1 MHMKNQQGF
10 TLIEL
15 VIVIIILG
23 ILAATALPR
32 FADLSTEARVA
43 AVNGVAGGVRAAA
56 ALAHSV
62 SLAQSATASQSINMG
77 GTTVAMTFYYPT
89 AASGGI
95 NNALQDF
102 TGFGFSGG
110 KFTKSGAPSSG
121 NCSVTYTAATSS
133 TGAGSSPGIAVATT
147 GC

>member
-32 FADLSTEARVA
+32 FADLSTQARVA
-43 AVNGVAGGVRAAA
+43 AVNGLAGGVRAAA

-62 SLAQSATASQSINMG
+62 SLAQNATASQSINMG
-77 GTTVAMTFYYPT
+77 GTTVAMTFFYPT

-95 NNALQDF
+95 NNALQDY
-102 TGFGFSGG
+102 TGFTFASG
-110 KFTKSGAPSSG
+110 KFTKDGAPTTG
-121 NCSVTYTAATSS
+121 TCSVTYTAATSS
-133 TGAGSSPGIAVATT
+133 SGAGSSPGITTATG

>member
-43 AVNGVAGGVRAAA
+43 AVQGVGGGVRAAA

-62 SLAQSATASQSINMG
+62 ALAQQTTSGQSINMA

-89 AASGGI
+89 ASAGGI
-95 NNALQDF
+95 GNALQDYSGF
-102 TGFGFSGG
+102 TLVTGNPV
-110 KFTKSGAPSSG
+110 KFTKDGSPTSG
-121 NCSVTYTAATSS
+121 NCSVSYTSPTSNGNAPAIS
-133 TGAGSSPGIAVATT
+133 ITT
-147 GC
+147 SGC

>member
-32 FADLSTEARVA
+32 FADLSTQARVA
-43 AVNGVAGGVRAAA
+43 AVQGVGGGVRAAA

-62 SLAQSATASQSINMG
+62 ALAQQTTSGQSINMA
-77 GTTVAMTFYYPT
+77 GTAVTMTYYYPT
-89 AASGGI
+89 ADAGGI
-95 NNALQDF
+95 GNALQDYSGF
-102 TGFGFSGG
+102 TLVAGNPV
-110 KFTKSGAPSSG
+110 KFTKDGAPTPST
-121 NCSVTYTAATSS
+121 CSISYTAPTANGNAPLITQAT
-133 TGAGSSPGIAVATT
+133 G